1 MEWNGGTEMTKLTC
15 ALTCLLLI
23 ASAAHADSPAAI
35 SDTGR
40 DRAGSAF
47 DAFAVQWM
55 QRARAAEITGRANP
69 NVTPG
74 AVAPLVSFRGYAED
88 YDLELRP
95 TGNPTSPYVG
105 LLRYTENLYTCSGV
119 AATDCKIVSS
129 IPVTEIFR
137 YQGGRWRY

>member
-1 MEWNGGTEMTKLTC
+1 MEWNGGTEMTKLAY

-55 QRARAAEITGRANP
+55 QRARTAELAGRANP

-74 AVAPLVSFRGYAED
+74 AVAPLVSFRGYAKD